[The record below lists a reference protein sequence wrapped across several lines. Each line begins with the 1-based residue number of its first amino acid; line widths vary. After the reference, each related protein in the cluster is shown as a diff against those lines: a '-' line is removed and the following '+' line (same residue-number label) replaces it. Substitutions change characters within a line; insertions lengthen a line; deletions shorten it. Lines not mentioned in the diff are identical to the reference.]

1 MSLLSGRVKLHPH
14 YSRVYS
20 YLTACAEVGT
30 DSSKYCRFYRSTA
43 YSIFL
48 FEKKSCP
55 LNIHKPNDRGSTKTG
70 QWPNLIC
77 RWLIEDS

>member
-20 YLTACAEVGT
+20 YLTACVEVGT

-48 FEKKSCP
+48 FEKKKVA
-55 LNIHKPNDRGSTKTG
+55 L
-70 QWPNLIC
+70 
-77 RWLIEDS
+77 